1 MLGGQQDY
9 EVAKVIR
16 SGVGRLIGGVT
27 GPRGLAGLGLATVLV
42 GLCVALAAS
51 IVLAVTLGPAD
62 ISPVT
67 AWRIGVHH
75 FLPDMVLV
83 DWPAAHERIVWH
95 IRLPRALLAM
105 LVGATLAV
113 VGTVLQAM
121 VRNPLADPTI
131 LGGTSG
137 AAAGAVS
144 VIVLGWAF
152 AGTYTLSVAAFAGG
166 LIGYGLAFYLANLSG
181 GLTPLRLV
189 LAGVAVSYLFAAL
202 TSMLIFISEQ
212 SQTARVALFW
222 MLGALGGA
230 RWDQLGLPA
239 VLLVA
244 GLVYLLA
251 QARPLNLLLF
261 GDETATSMGVP
272 PDRLR
277 RMLFVVV
284 ALLTGTS
291 VALAGGVGFVGLVI
305 PHAARMVVGS
315 DHRRVLPLAAL
326 VGALFLLWS
335 DVLARLVIQPRE
347 LPIGVITALVGA
359 PVFALLL
366 RSRLRGSDHAR

>member
-1 MLGGQQDY
+1 MNRL
-9 EVAKVIR
+9 IR
-16 SGVGRLIGGVT
+16 SGSTHPSRVMGVGFAT
-27 GPRGLAGLGLATVLV
+27 ALG
-42 GLCVALAAS
+42 GLCVALVAS

-67 AWRIGVHH
+67 AWRIGIHQ
-75 FLPDMVLV
+75 FWPDTVSV
-83 DWPAAHERIVWH
+83 DWLAAHERIVWH
-95 IRLPRALLAM
+95 IRLPRALLAA

-131 LGGTSG
+131 LGGTAG
-137 AAAGAVS
+137 AASGAVS
-144 VIVLGWAF
+144 VMVLGWVF
-152 AGTYTLSVAAFAGG
+152 AGIYTLSVAAFAGG
-166 LIGYGLAFYLANLSG
+166 LIGYGLAFLLANSSG
-181 GLTPLRLV
+181 GLSPLRLV
-189 LAGVAVSYLFAAL
+189 LAGIAVSYLFAAV

-212 SQTARVALFW
+212 NQTARIALFW

-239 VLLVA
+239 ILLIA

-251 QARPLNLLLF
+251 QARALNLLLF
-261 GDETATSMGVP
+261 GDETATSMGAP
-272 PDRLR
+272 PNRLR
-277 RMLFVVV
+277 RVLFVVV

-291 VALAGGVGFVGLVI
+291 VALAGGVGFMGLVI
-305 PHAARMVVGS
+305 PHAVRMLVGS

-326 VGALFLLWS
+326 VGAHFLLAS

>member
-1 MLGGQQDY
+1 M
-9 EVAKVIR
+9 R
-16 SGVGRLIGGVT
+16 SPLLARLFRSLPTRLPGGVT
-27 GPRGLAGLGLATVLV
+27 GLGFAAALG
-42 GLCVALAAS
+42 GLCSLLAAS

-67 AWRIGVHH
+67 GWRIGLHQ
-75 FLPDMVLV
+75 LWPDMVQA

-95 IRLPRALLAM
+95 IRLPRALLAV

-144 VIVLGWAF
+144 VMVLGWAF
-152 AGTYTLSVAAFAGG
+152 AGAYTLSVAAFAGG
-166 LIGYGLAFYLANLSG
+166 LVGYGLAFLLANSSG
-181 GLTPLRLV
+181 GLSPLRLV
-189 LAGVAVSYLFAAL
+189 LAGIAVGYLFAAL
-202 TSMLIFISEQ
+202 TSMLIFISEHN
-212 SQTARVALFW
+212 QTARIALFW

-230 RWDQLGLPA
+230 RWDQLGLPTI
-239 VLLVA
+239 LLAA

-251 QARPLNLLLF
+251 QARALNLLLF

-277 RMLFVVV
+277 RLLFVVV

-326 VGALFLLWS
+326 VGALFLLWA

-366 RSRLRGSDHAR
+366 RARLRGSDHAR

>member
-1 MLGGQQDY
+1 MRSSRPAKLLRSVARRPAHVERPGMAGVGFAALLGGLCI
-9 EVAKVIR
+9 VV
-16 SGVGRLIGGVT
+16 V
-27 GPRGLAGLGLATVLV
+27 LA
-42 GLCVALAAS
+42 

-62 ISPVT
+62 ISPAT
-67 AWRIGVHH
+67 AWRIAIHQ
-75 FLPDMVLV
+75 FLPDAVSV

-95 IRLPRALLAM
+95 VRLPRALLAV
-105 LVGATLAV
+105 LVGAALAV

-131 LGGTSG
+131 LGGTAS
-137 AAAGAVS
+137 AATGAVS
-144 VIVLGWAF
+144 VLVLGWTF
-152 AGTYTLSVAAFAGG
+152 AGIYTLPVAAFAGG
-166 LIGYGLAFYLANLSG
+166 LIGYGLAFLLANSWG
-181 GLTPLRLV
+181 GLSPLRLV
-189 LAGVAVSYLFAAL
+189 LAGIAVGFLFSAV

-212 SQTARVALFW
+212 NQTARVALFW

-230 RWDQLGLPA
+230 RWDQLGMPTI
-239 VLLVA
+239 LLVG
-244 GLVYLLA
+244 GLIYLLA
-251 QARPLNLLLF
+251 QARALNLLLF

-272 PDRLR
+272 PNRLR
-277 RMLFVVV
+277 RVLFVVV
-284 ALLTGTS
+284 ALLTGAS

-326 VGALFLLWS
+326 VGALFLLVS

-366 RSRLRGSDHAR
+366 RSRLRVPDHAR

>member
-1 MLGGQQDY
+1 M
-9 EVAKVIR
+9 
-16 SGVGRLIGGVT
+16 
-27 GPRGLAGLGLATVLV
+27 
-42 GLCVALAAS
+42 
-51 IVLAVTLGPAD
+51 
-62 ISPVT
+62 
-67 AWRIGVHH
+67 
-75 FLPDMVLV
+75 
-83 DWPAAHERIVWH
+83 
-95 IRLPRALLAM
+95 
-105 LVGATLAV
+105 
-113 VGTVLQAM
+113 
-121 VRNPLADPTI
+121 
-131 LGGTSG
+131 
-137 AAAGAVS
+137 
-144 VIVLGWAF
+144 
-152 AGTYTLSVAAFAGG
+152 
-166 LIGYGLAFYLANLSG
+166 
-181 GLTPLRLV
+181 
-189 LAGVAVSYLFAAL
+189 SYLFAAL

-230 RWDQLGLPA
+230 RWDQLGPPA
-239 VLLVA
+239 VLLAA
-244 GLVYLLA
+244 GLLYMLA

-277 RMLFVVV
+277 RVLFVVV

>member
-1 MLGGQQDY
+1 MAAL
-9 EVAKVIR
+9 VR
-16 SGVGRLIGGVT
+16 SGVMRSLGGVARI
-27 GPRGLAGLGLATVLV
+27 PCVASLGFASVLV
-42 GLCVALAAS
+42 ALSVALAVS
-51 IVLAVTLGPAD
+51 IVLSVTLGPAD

-67 AWRIGVHH
+67 AWLIGIHQ
-75 FLPDMVLV
+75 FWPDAVSV

-95 IRLPRALLAM
+95 IRLPRALLAV
-105 LVGATLAV
+105 LIGATLAV

-144 VIVLGWAF
+144 VLVLGLAF
-152 AGTYTLSVAAFAGG
+152 AGIYTLSVAAFAGG
-166 LIGYGLAFYLANLSG
+166 LIGYGLAFLLANSSG
-181 GLTPLRLV
+181 GLSPMRLV
-189 LAGVAVSYLFAAL
+189 LAGIAVSYLFAAV
-202 TSMLIFISEQ
+202 TSMQIFLSEQ
-212 SQTARVALFW
+212 NQTARIALFW

-230 RWDQLGLPA
+230 RWDQLGLPT

-251 QARPLNLLLF
+251 QARALNLLLF
-261 GDETATSMGVP
+261 GDETATSMGAP

-277 RMLFVVV
+277 RVLFVVV

-326 VGALFLLWS
+326 VGALFLLAS

-366 RSRLRGSDHAR
+366 RSRLRGSDHGR

>member
-1 MLGGQQDY
+1 MKPSLIARLIRSGGPPSLGGLTRLRGMMRLGFATMLGG
-9 EVAKVIR
+9 
-16 SGVGRLIGGVT
+16 
-27 GPRGLAGLGLATVLV
+27 
-42 GLCVALAAS
+42 LCVVLALS
-51 IVLAVTLGPAD
+51 ILLAVTLGPAD

-67 AWRIGVHH
+67 AWRIGIHQ
-75 FLPDMVLV
+75 FWPDVVSV
-83 DWPAAHERIVWH
+83 DWLPAHERIVWYV
-95 IRLPRALLAM
+95 RLPRALLAV

-131 LGGTSG
+131 LGGTAG
-137 AAAGAVS
+137 AAVGAVS
-144 VIVLGWAF
+144 VMVLGWAF
-152 AGTYTLSVAAFAGG
+152 AGVYTLPVAAFAGG
-166 LIGYGLAFYLANLSG
+166 LIGYGLAFLLANSSG
-181 GLTPLRLV
+181 GLSPLRLV
-189 LAGVAVSYLFAAL
+189 LAGIAVSFLFSAL

-239 VLLVA
+239 ILLVA

-251 QARPLNLLLF
+251 RARALNLLLF

-277 RMLFVVV
+277 RVLFVVV

-305 PHAARMVVGS
+305 PHAARMFVGS

-326 VGALFLLWS
+326 VGALFLLLS

-366 RSRLRGSDHAR
+366 RSRLRGADHAR

>member
-1 MLGGQQDY
+1 MTKLL
-9 EVAKVIR
+9 R
-16 SGVGRLIGGVT
+16 SGTTRSLGYVVRPLRIAGFGFAAALGV
-27 GPRGLAGLGLATVLV
+27 
-42 GLCVALAAS
+42 LCVALAVS

-62 ISPVT
+62 IFPMT
-67 AWRIGVHH
+67 AWRIGIHQ
-75 FLPDMVLV
+75 LWPDVASA

-95 IRLPRALLAM
+95 IRLPRALLAV
-105 LVGATLAV
+105 LVGATLSV

-144 VIVLGWAF
+144 VMVLGWAF
-152 AGTYTLSVAAFAGG
+152 AGMYTLSVAAFAGG
-166 LIGYGLAFYLANLSG
+166 LIGYGLAFLLASSSG
-181 GLTPLRLV
+181 GLSPLRLV
-189 LAGVAVSYLFAAL
+189 LAGIAVSYLFAAV

-212 SQTARVALFW
+212 SHTARIALFW

-239 VLLVA
+239 LLLVI

-251 QARPLNLLLF
+251 QARALNLLLF

-277 RMLFVVV
+277 RVLFVVV

>member
-1 MLGGQQDY
+1 MVRL
-9 EVAKVIR
+9 IR
-16 SGVGRLIGGVT
+16 SGTAPSSGRVVRPHKI
-27 GPRGLAGLGLATVLV
+27 AGLGLAAVLV
-42 GLCVALAAS
+42 GLSVGLLVS

-67 AWRIGVHH
+67 AWRIGIHQ
-75 FLPDMVLV
+75 LWPDVV
-83 DWPAAHERIVWH
+83 SADWLAAHERIVWH
-95 IRLPRALLAM
+95 IRLPRALLAV

-166 LIGYGLAFYLANLSG
+166 LIGYGMAFLLASSAG
-181 GLTPLRLV
+181 GLSPLRLV
-189 LAGVAVSYLFAAL
+189 LAGIAVSYLFSAL

-212 SQTARVALFW
+212 SQTARIALFW

-239 VLLVA
+239 LLLIV
-244 GLVYLLA
+244 GLVYLLS
-251 QARPLNLLLF
+251 QARALNLLLF
-261 GDETATSMGVP
+261 GDETATSMGIP

-277 RMLFVVV
+277 RILFVVV

-359 PVFALLL
+359 PVFAVLL
-366 RSRLRGSDHAR
+366 RSRLQGSDHAR